1 METKWGGSAGK
12 LLGPHR
18 GGALD
23 RPLVFANPE
32 LGLSHSRQYKASGQ
46 QTGIQIRI
54 QPRQAPDC
62 PNPGTHSRQ
71 PIYQPKRKAIR
82 AVASFNAKVASWFG
96 PSFLTL
102 SPSCCP
108 APSQISCGLTATL
121 CLPLERAI
129 PRPLQ
134 FLVPAGPL
142 RVQPSLP
149 GSPSNSYMPGTFLQ
163 ELPRCHNHLPQA

>member
-46 QTGIQIRI
+46 QTGIRI
-54 QPRQAPDC
+54 HC
-62 PNPGTHSRQ
+62 LNPGTHSRQ

-82 AVASFNAKVASWFG
+82 AVTSFNAKVASWFG

-142 RVQPSLP
+142 RAQPTLP
-149 GSPSNSYMPGTFLQ
+149 GSPSNSSMPGTFLQ